1 MFFPVADYKKH
12 ADNLLMV
19 AVGAQWS
26 WFCACAFFQSK
37 GSARLRRY
45 DKLGNRDLIDDSVS
59 SQNIQTGFVSSTG
72 MFNRRKMF

>member
-37 GSARLRRY
+37 GNARLRRY

-59 SQNIQTGFVSSTG
+59 SQNIQTGFVSSIG

>member
-1 MFFPVADYKKH
+1 
-12 ADNLLMV
+12 MV

-37 GSARLRRY
+37 GNARLRRY

-59 SQNIQTGFVSSTG
+59 SQNIQTGFVSSIG